1 MRREEAKAMSKWYEK
16 IKGWYE
22 AGWWTKCMVKDAVVK
37 GKITADEY
45 KEITGEDYVTD

>member
-1 MRREEAKAMSKWYEK
+1 MSKWYSK

-22 AGWWTKCMVKDAVVK
+22 AGYWTLTMVKNAVIK

-45 KEITGEDYVTD
+45 KEITGTDYVAD